1 MILDMPSCVERCSAT
16 SLKGLMSSYEGER
29 FSHLTSRGDFAA
41 LERFPRSRRSHPQR
55 SGSLDS
61 HRTEAGARG
70 VGLLGAESRGR
81 RATEKPTGATRS
93 GGERGCFSSLP
104 WRPYH
109 QRRAEPHRGFPGRGK
124 GDEWKRVS

>member
-70 VGLLGAESRGR
+70 VGLLGAESRGLPVCGWR
-81 RATEKPTGATRS
+81 RPVAKWWSGRS
-93 GGERGCFSSLP
+93 GCAGSEGGFRL
-104 WRPYH
+104 
-109 QRRAEPHRGFPGRGK
+109 QLRREART
-124 GDEWKRVS
+124 